1 MLYKY
6 FNSFLKAVLA
16 GLCIGL
22 GGVVYLS
29 CTSKLAGAIFFS
41 IGLLTILIFKLKL
54 FTGACGLL
62 IEADKKLQYSIELIL
77 IWIGNFL
84 GTFLVAFAVTNTR
97 LSFDLSFIDIKLTD
111 SFSSLLILGIGCGFL
126 MYVGVTAFNLT
137 KLGPI
142 IPIMCVSVFIL
153 SGFEHCVADMF
164 YFSLAELSVD
174 VLLRL
179 LVITIG
185 NMLGSWLIPIT
196 NQILKIGGNTNA
208 K

>member
-6 FNSFLKAVLA
+6 FNSFLRAVLA

-22 GGVVYLS
+22 GGVVYLN

-62 IEADKKLQYSIELIL
+62 IEVDKKLQYIIELIL

-97 LSFDLSFIDIKLTD
+97 LSFDLSFVVTKLTD

-126 MYVGVTAFNLT
+126 MYVGVTAFNST

-164 YFSLAELSVD
+164 YFSLLELSVD

-185 NMLGSWLIPIT
+185 NMLGSWIIPIT
-196 NQILKIGGNTNA
+196 NQILKVGGNINA

>member
-62 IEADKKLQYSIELIL
+62 IEADKKLRYSIELIL

-84 GTFLVAFAVTNTR
+84 GTFLVAFAITNTR
-97 LSFDLSFIDIKLTD
+97 LSFDLSFVATKLTD

-126 MYVGVTAFNLT
+126 MYVGVTAFNST

-164 YFSLAELSVD
+164 YFSLLELSVD

-196 NQILKIGGNTNA
+196 NQILKVGGNINA

>member
-6 FNSFLKAVLA
+6 FNSFIKAVLA

-62 IEADKKLQYSIELIL
+62 IEADKKLPYSIELIL

-84 GTFLVAFAVTNTR
+84 GTFLVALAVTNTR
-97 LSFDLSFIDIKLTD
+97 LSFDLSFVDIKLAD

-164 YFSLAELSVD
+164 YFSLLELSVD
-174 VLLRL
+174 ILLRL

>member
-1 MLYKY
+1 MIRSY
-6 FNSFLKAVLA
+6 FGSFIKAILA

-22 GGVVYLS
+22 GGIAYLS

-54 FTGACGLL
+54 FTGACGLF
-62 IEADKKLQYSIELIL
+62 IEIDKKLSYGFELIL
-77 IWIGNFL
+77 IWLGNFL
-84 GTFLVAFAVTNTR
+84 GTFITALAVANTR
-97 LSFDLSFIDIKLTD
+97 LNFDLTFVDIKLAD

-126 MYVGVTAFNLT
+126 MYVGVSAFNLT

-153 SGFEHCVADMF
+153 SSFEHCIADMF
-164 YFSLAELSVD
+164 YFSLAGLSTD
-174 VLLRL
+174 ILLRL
-179 LVITIG
+179 LVITAG
-185 NMLGSWLIPIT
+185 NLLGSWIIPIT
-196 NQILKIGGNTNA
+196 NQLLKIGGSTNA

>member
-6 FNSFLKAVLA
+6 FNSFLRAVLA
-16 GLCIGL
+16 GLCIGF

-62 IEADKKLQYSIELIL
+62 IEADKKLRYSIELIL

-84 GTFLVAFAVTNTR
+84 GTFLVALAVTNTR
-97 LSFDLSFIDIKLTD
+97 LSFDLSFVDTKLTD

-137 KLGPI
+137 NLGPI

-164 YFSLAELSVD
+164 YFSLLELSVD

-179 LVITIG
+179 LVITAG

-196 NQILKIGGNTNA
+196 NQILKVGGNTNA

>member
-6 FNSFLKAVLA
+6 FNSFIKAVLA

-84 GTFLVAFAVTNTR
+84 GTFLVALAVTNTR

>member
-1 MLYKY
+1 MFYKY
-6 FNSFLKAVLA
+6 FNSFIKAVLA

-84 GTFLVAFAVTNTR
+84 GTFLVALAVTNTR
-97 LSFDLSFIDIKLTD
+97 LSFDLSFVDIKLAD

-164 YFSLAELSVD
+164 YFSLLELSVD

-196 NQILKIGGNTNA
+196 NQILKVGGNTNA

>member
-6 FNSFLKAVLA
+6 FNSFLRAVLA
-16 GLCIGL
+16 GLCIGF

-84 GTFLVAFAVTNTR
+84 GTFLVALAVTNTR

-179 LVITIG
+179 LVITAG

-196 NQILKIGGNTNA
+196 NQILKVGGNTNA